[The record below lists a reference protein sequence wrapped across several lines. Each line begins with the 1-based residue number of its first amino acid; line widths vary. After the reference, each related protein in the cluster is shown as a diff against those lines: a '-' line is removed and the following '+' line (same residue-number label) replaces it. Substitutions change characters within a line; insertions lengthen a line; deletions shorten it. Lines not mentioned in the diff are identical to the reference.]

1 MSLEDKMRELL
12 VKNEKERKK
21 EKKKRKIIDQMI
33 GQKLSEIFALCR
45 SVSWQS

>member
-1 MSLEDKMRELL
+1 MRELL

-21 EKKKRKIIDQMI
+21 EGKKKRKIIDQMI